1 MRDRFSIQKLCHRF
15 EVTRSGYYAW
25 RNRWASDHQIKD
37 AELRSRIRQH
47 FDDSRG
53 IYGSPRLHA
62 LLQHQGIRV
71 SRKRVVRLMRKDEL
85 KARAARV
92 YRRVPG
98 NKTFFCQ
105 VPNRLPE
112 KTVRQDQVWVGDI
125 TFLRLP
131 GRYHFLA
138 VVMDKHSRRIV
149 GWSLDNHRTVPLTLT
164 AFNRAYNRRRPLPG
178 LIFHT
183 DRGIEYAAYA
193 FRDHLKKLGV
203 VQSMNRRKR
212 MNDNAHME
220 SFFHSLKSEELA
232 GRRFYNEEELAT
244 SIRSF
249 IQRYNSHRLHSS
261 LGYRSPIDYERLAA

>member
-1 MRDRFSIQKLCHRF
+1 VRDRFSVIKLCRRF
-15 EVTRSGYYAW
+15 GVTSSGYYAW
-25 RNRWASDHQIKD
+25 RGRWASDHQVKD
-37 AELRSRIRQH
+37 VELRSLIRQF

-53 IYGSPRLHA
+53 VYGSPRLHA

-71 SRKRVVRLMRKDEL
+71 SRKRVVRLMKQDQL

-98 NKTFFCQ
+98 SKSFFCQ

-112 KTVRQDQVWVGDI
+112 KTTRQDQVWVADI

-138 VVMDKHSRRIV
+138 TVMDKHSRRIV
-149 GWSLDNHRTVPLTLT
+149 GWSLSRQRTVPLTLT
-164 AFNRAYNRRRPLPG
+164 AFNRAMLNRRPPPG

-183 DRGIEYAAYA
+183 DRGIEFAAYA
-193 FRDHLKKLGV
+193 FRDHLARLGV
-203 VQSMNRRKR
+203 VQSMNRPKN

-220 SFFHSLKSEELA
+220 SFYHSLKSEELA
-232 GRRFYNEEELAT
+232 GRRFETEEQLA
-244 SIRSF
+244 SAIRSYT
-249 IQRYNSHRLHSS
+249 QRYNTRRLHSS

>member
-1 MRDRFSIQKLCHRF
+1 MR
-15 EVTRSGYYAW
+15 
-25 RNRWASDHQIKD
+25 D
-37 AELRSRIRQH
+37 AELRSQIRQH

-71 SRKRVVRLMRKDEL
+71 SRKRVVRLMQQDQL

-98 NKTFFCQ
+98 SKTFFCQ

-112 KTVRQDQVWVGDI
+112 RTTHQDQVWVADI
-125 TFLRLP
+125 TYLKLP

-149 GWSLDNHRTVPLTLT
+149 GWSLDRHRTVPLTLT
-164 AFNRAYNRRRPLPG
+164 AFTRAYNKRRPRPG

-183 DRGIEYAAYA
+183 DRGIEFAAYA
-193 FRDHLKKLGV
+193 FRDHLSKLGV
-203 VQSMNRRKR
+203 VQSMNRPKQ

-232 GRRFYNEEELAT
+232 GRRYYTEDELQRA
-244 SIRSF
+244 
-249 IQRYNSHRLHSS
+249 IQSYIPRYNARRLHSA
-261 LGYRSPIDYERLAA
+261 LDYRSPIDFERLAA

>member
-1 MRDRFSIQKLCHRF
+1 MLCRRLN
-15 EVTRSGYYAW
+15 VRRSGYYAW
-25 RNRWASDHQIKD
+25 RNRWASNHRIKD
-37 AELRSRIRQH
+37 AELRSLIRQH

-71 SRKRVVRLMRKDEL
+71 SRKRVIRLMRQDNL

-98 NKTFFCQ
+98 SKHFFCQ
-105 VPNRLPE
+105 IPNRLPE
-112 KTVRQDQVWVGDI
+112 RTTRQDQVWVADI

-138 VVMDKHSRRIV
+138 TVMDKHSRRIV
-149 GWSLDNHRTVPLTLT
+149 GWSTDRHRTVPLTLT
-164 AFNRAYNRRRPLPG
+164 ALQRACFNRQPKAG
-178 LIFHT
+178 LVFHT
-183 DRGIEYAAYA
+183 DRGIEFAAYA
-193 FRDHLKKLGV
+193 FRDQLARLGI
-203 VQSMNRRKR
+203 VQSMNRPKS

-220 SFFHSLKSEELA
+220 SFYHSLKSEELA
-232 GRRFYNEEELAT
+232 GRRFETEEQLERA
-244 SIRSF
+244 IRSY
-249 IQRYNSHRLHSS
+249 IRRYNSHRLHSA